1 MLTAV
6 ESSCKSVVDKAL
18 SSFSK
23 GSDKASS
30 KGSALGNSFARGI
43 RGAIPSAVSAA
54 QELVDAV
61 NAVLSKIQMPSLSV
75 GANTSNLS
83 SMVSSGVTSATGSS
97 VAGAS
102 AGLAASIASGIAG
115 SVFGKGS
122 GLSKAL
128 AELRNSGRGKT
139 GRALKGSSTN
149 VTNNYT
155 FNQTNN
161 SPVALSNKEIY
172 RQTKNQFSQ
181 LKGALK

>member
-1 MLTAV
+1 M
-6 ESSCKSVVDKAL
+6 VDKAL

-54 QELVDAV
+54 QALVDAV
-61 NAVLSKIQMPSLSV
+61 NAELSKIQMPSLSV
-75 GANTSNLS
+75 GVNTSNLS

-102 AGLAASIASGIAG
+102 AGLAASIAGSLAG
-115 SVFGKGS
+115 SVLGKS
-122 GLSKAL
+122 NLSKAISL
-128 AELRNSGRGKT
+128 LQNGGRSS
-139 GRALKGSSTN
+139 RSSIKGSSTP
-149 VTNNYT
+149 VVNNYT